1 MAPFLFDAASAV
13 TGAVIVCGASYVCYR
28 YGEAMARLLGS
39 SGTAVVLRLSA
50 CIMRCIG
57 MPIMVN
63 GAVTLF
69 HLTAAAPP
77 AGAAAAP

>member
-13 TGAVIVCGASYVCYR
+13 TGAVIVCGATYVCYR